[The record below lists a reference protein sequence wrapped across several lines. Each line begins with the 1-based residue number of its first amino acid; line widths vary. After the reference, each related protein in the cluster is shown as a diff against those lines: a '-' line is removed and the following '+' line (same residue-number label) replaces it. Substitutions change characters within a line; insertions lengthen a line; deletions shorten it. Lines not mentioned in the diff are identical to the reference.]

1 MYSSISISTVYIF
14 QKSEEK
20 RLVSYFWVNFVLECS
35 IFGVPLEAK
44 KSPTFG
50 PCHLLA
56 ADM

>member
-1 MYSSISISTVYIF
+1 MYSYFSTSTIFF

-20 RLVSYFWVNFVLECS
+20 RLVSYVWVIFVLECS
-35 IFGVPLEAK
+35 FFGVPLEAK

-50 PCHLLA
+50 PCHPPE